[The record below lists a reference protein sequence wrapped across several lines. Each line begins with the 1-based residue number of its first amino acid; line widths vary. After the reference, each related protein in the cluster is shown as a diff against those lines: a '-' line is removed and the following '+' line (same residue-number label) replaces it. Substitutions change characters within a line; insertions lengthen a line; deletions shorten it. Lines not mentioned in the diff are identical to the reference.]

1 MIYLGSRV
9 KKPKVVKPFFFKD
22 MSHQEMVDYL
32 NTEYPINLKYN
43 EELVNRVHAR
53 YPLIDKASTA
63 LIIRAIFQS
72 FRDLLVLG
80 KVLNFNNLF
89 FDAKLHFFDYRK
101 DGHILP
107 SLKVKISTPPPLRQ
121 NDK

>member
-1 MIYLGSRV
+1 M
-9 KKPKVVKPFFFKD
+9 KKPKRVKPFQFKD
-22 MSHQEMVDYL
+22 MDHQDMVDLL
-32 NTEYPINLKYN
+32 NTEHPVSLKYN
-43 EELVNRVHAR
+43 EDLVNRVYAR
-53 YPLIDKASTA
+53 YPLVEKSQVS
-63 LIIRAIFQS
+63 LVVKAIFQS

-101 DGHILP
+101 DGAILP

-121 NDK
+121 HDE

>member
-1 MIYLGSRV
+1 M
-9 KKPKVVKPFFFKD
+9 KKPKTVKSFYFKSLD
-22 MSHQEMVDYL
+22 HQEVIDQL
-32 NTEYPINLKYN
+32 NKELPVNIKHN
-43 EELVNRVHAR
+43 EDLVNRIYAK
-53 YPLIDKASTA
+53 YPLIDKTQVS
-63 LIIRAIFQS
+63 IIVKAIFQS

-89 FDAKLHFFDYRK
+89 FDTKLHFFDYRK

-121 NDK
+121 HDH